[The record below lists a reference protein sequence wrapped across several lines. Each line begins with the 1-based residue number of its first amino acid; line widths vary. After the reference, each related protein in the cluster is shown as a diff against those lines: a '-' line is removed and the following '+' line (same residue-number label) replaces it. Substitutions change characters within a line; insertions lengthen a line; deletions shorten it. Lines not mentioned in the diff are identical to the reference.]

1 MSKDK
6 STDIS
11 VKQARSFLRDHPTF
25 LDENPDILETMIV
38 PHKPEGA
45 ISLIERQLAALRDR
59 NKEMR
64 EQLDGLYSIAQ
75 DNEAMFERTN
85 RLVANLLKAKNLNEL
100 VQSLYDS
107 LEKDYGIQAYSLTL
121 LGHAENLPESLA
133 RISSPD
139 KANQEIPSVLNGTN
153 ATCGQLSVSAMNFLF
168 GDSLN
173 ILGSAAVVILR
184 NEGNLGVLALG
195 NSDFSY
201 YTEDMGTIFLDYIAE
216 ITSLLLPNH
225 LRAKNHNVK

>member
-59 NKEMR
+59 NKERR

-107 LEKDYGIQAYSLTL
+107 
-121 LGHAENLPESLA
+121 
-133 RISSPD
+133 
-139 KANQEIPSVLNGTN
+139 
-153 ATCGQLSVSAMNFLF
+153 
-168 GDSLN
+168 
-173 ILGSAAVVILR
+173 
-184 NEGNLGVLALG
+184 
-195 NSDFSY
+195 
-201 YTEDMGTIFLDYIAE
+201 
-216 ITSLLLPNH
+216 
-225 LRAKNHNVK
+225 